1 MNLYLKFIKVNKI
14 RNDIGIIFDDIGEK
28 LHEKFDL
35 KPSSAVSIIG
45 NTVELKENQYGKFN
59 SFLESLVKYVRS
71 TSSCIITDGV
81 LSKDGINMA
90 ELIEQKFY
98 ENPYSK
104 DLDRIPLISIT
115 DISKIDEADKEEF
128 NKNVSLV

>member
-14 RNDIGIIFDDIGEK
+14 SYGIGYK
-28 LHEKFDL
+28 LHEKLNL

-45 NTVELKENQYGKFN
+45 NTVELKENQYEKFN

-71 TSSCIITDGV
+71 TSSCVITDDV
-81 LSKDGINMA
+81 LSEDGNNMA

-104 DLDRIPLISIT
+104 NLDRIPLISIT
-115 DISKIDEADKEEF
+115 DISKIDEVDKEKF
-128 NKNVSLV
+128 KKNVSFV

>member
-14 RNDIGIIFDDIGEK
+14 SYGIGYK

-35 KPSSAVSIIG
+35 KKDSSAVSIIG
-45 NTVELKENQYGKFN
+45 NSIELKENQYEKFN

-71 TSSCIITDGV
+71 TSSCVITDDV
-81 LSKDGINMA
+81 LSEDGNNMA

-104 DLDRIPLISIT
+104 NLDRIPLISIT
-115 DISKIDEADKEEF
+115 DISKIDKDKEKFIFINF
-128 NKNVSLV
+128 NKNVSLF